1 MRKSSNSILEVRQRL
16 GLSMSEMASLMECAK
31 NYIYLI
37 ESGRKPMTE
46 KMKAK
51 LDEIDKSHSSPSNP
65 EQQSHRDSEHLPQD
79 LRCAVHAPA
88 TATSHQ
94 ATDRDLAREVADLKA
109 TLATL
114 TGQVQTLTGQVQ
126 TLTTLL
132 GATLTHAKDG

>member
-1 MRKSSNSILEVRQRL
+1 MYQRYEEGQVPKANNLQVISRECNVTVDWLL
-16 GLSMSEMASLMECAK
+16 GKTSEITVPIAAPCT
-31 NYIYLI
+31 
-37 ESGRKPMTE
+37 PV
-46 KMKAK
+46 
-51 LDEIDKSHSSPSNP
+51 
-65 EQQSHRDSEHLPQD
+65 D

-94 ATDRDLAREVADLKA
+94 AADRDLAAMQA

-114 TGQVQTLTGQVQ
+114 TGQVQTLAGQVQSLTGQVQ